1 MVPSTTKSRVR
12 SPSSWS
18 SVKHTTDIVSIVGII
33 GTISYSCSFVSW
45 KTRNIT
51 LYNRF
56 KQCCWL
62 YVYFNF
68 NRNITFTSFICQN
81 SFDIT
86 HIIFPHDIHGSWYK
100 QKQILLS
107 QHSNI
112 CNNNKNHNNSPL
124 NSKYRFIKN
133 YQYRHIITCQLPLL
147 FLLKEY
153 VMTLWTD
160 VNILIINRLEIKF
173 SLVKLNSKYRRKLK
187 RILSDHECKYRR
199 RQSKRLMNKLS
210 DSLA

>member
-1 MVPSTTKSRVR
+1 LIPSTIKSRIR

-18 SVKHTTDIVSIVGII
+18 SVKHTTDIVSIVGNI
-33 GTISYSCSFVSW
+33 GTISYGCSFMSW

-62 YVYFNF
+62 YIYFNF
-68 NRNITFTSFICQN
+68 NRNITFISFICQN

-86 HIIFPHDIHGSWYK
+86 HRIFPHDIYGSWYK

-112 CNNNKNHNNSPL
+112 CIKTKITTIVRWIL
-124 NSKYRFIKN
+124 NTDSSK
-133 YQYRHIITCQLPLL
+133 
-147 FLLKEY
+147 
-153 VMTLWTD
+153 
-160 VNILIINRLEIKF
+160 IINIDI
-173 SLVKLNSKYRRKLK
+173 SLHVSYRY
-187 RILSDHECKYRR
+187 CFC
-199 RQSKRLMNKLS
+199 
-210 DSLA
+210 

>member
-1 MVPSTTKSRVR
+1 LIPSTIKSRIR

-62 YVYFNF
+62 YIYFTF
-68 NRNITFTSFICQN
+68 NGNITCINFICQN

-86 HIIFPHDIHGSWYK
+86 HRIFPHDIYGSWYK

-112 CNNNKNHNNSPL
+112 CNNNKYPNNSPL

-133 YQYRHIITCQLPLL
+133 YQYRHIITCQ
-147 FLLKEY
+147 LKEY

-173 SLVKLNSKYRRKLK
+173 SLVKLNSKYRRNLK
-187 RILSDHECKYRR
+187 KFLSDHECKYRR